1 MASSRG
7 SRGRPARR
15 RRDDAVDDATHL
27 ARLYRDIYAVIRRI
41 PKGRVATYGQVAI
54 LAGLPRGARVVGR
67 ALQASSRAQRLPWQ
81 RVIGKRG
88 PGTGKISIHDP
99 VGAAIQRKL
108 LEAEGVSITD
118 AGSIPLARYGWR
130 PAARIRVAR

>member
-7 SRGRPARR
+7 SRARR
-15 RRDDAVDDATHL
+15 KRDDDVDDATHI
-27 ARLYRDIYAVIRRI
+27 ARLYRDIYTVIRRI

-67 ALQASSRAQRLPWQ
+67 ALQASSRDQRLPWQ

-88 PGTGKISIHDP
+88 PGTGKISIRDP
-99 VGAAIQRKL
+99 IGAAIQRKL
-108 LEAEGVSITD
+108 LEAEGVVVTD
-118 AGSIPLARYGWR
+118 AGSIPLARYGWK
-130 PAARIRVAR
+130 PPVRIRTAD